1 MATDRI
7 PKTQR
12 QMPPPV
18 QQVPLPSPQAPP
30 VARQELETP
39 PETPPPGPLPPQQ
52 QQYYPPQ
59 QYRAPNNSLGTSSLV
74 LGIIGTALDLSSLVV
89 LWPLCILALLL
100 GGAGLSQGIS
110 NRGRIKKG
118 EATNQTATTAGI
130 VFSALAIGMSVI
142 FILLVVIAH
151 IAA

>member
-30 VARQELETP
+30 VARQEL
-39 PETPPPGPLPPQQ
+39 ETPPPGPLPPQQ

-74 LGIIGTALDLSSLVV
+74 LGIIGTALDLISLVV